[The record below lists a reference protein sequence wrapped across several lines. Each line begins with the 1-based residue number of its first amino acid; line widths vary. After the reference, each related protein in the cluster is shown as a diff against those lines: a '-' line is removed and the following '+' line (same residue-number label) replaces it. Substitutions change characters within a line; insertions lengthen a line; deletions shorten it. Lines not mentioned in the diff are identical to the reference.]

1 MYIFLTTLSEVKLFE
16 CNLKWTKKTTSYTC
30 FFVVFFFFF
39 GSGGV
44 FVLVKVLKGSRRLYC
59 ECGECVLTFACG
71 LVVNTKRRIPA
82 LTEVL
87 RTPVHLEM

>member
-1 MYIFLTTLSEVKLFE
+1 MVYFLFL
-16 CNLKWTKKTTSYTC
+16 
-30 FFVVFFFFF
+30 VFLCFFFF